1 MRLKVSRDQAEVKK
15 QTREGSNNESAY
27 EASPPYLSGRRGL
40 YAKKV
45 WKGTGAKETTRY
57 LAVITYLRP
66 VGCEMSQQ

>member
-1 MRLKVSRDQAEVKK
+1 MRLKASRDQAEMKK

-27 EASPPYLSGRRGL
+27 EASRLISAAGGAYMR
-40 YAKKV
+40 KKV

-57 LAVITYLRP
+57 LAVITYLCP